1 MHNSLIITMHYFV
14 LSHFL
19 AINKKKQESLERPTL
34 YIYYEYYQSSIQK
47 VLFIEF
53 FFCGGFKQVFFL
65 SDLDSSLCQ
74 NLLERFIKKNCTS
87 IGTFS
92 HKIDS
97 LNI

>member
-1 MHNSLIITMHYFV
+1 MHYFV

-53 FFCGGFKQVFFL
+53 FFCGGFKQVFFCQTWTAVYVRIYW
-65 SDLDSSLCQ
+65 SDLLKKIVRPSELSP
-74 NLLERFIKKNCTS
+74 IKLTV
-87 IGTFS
+87 
-92 HKIDS
+92 
-97 LNI
+97 